1 MDHYDKARE
10 LFESGNIEEAAHIY
24 EQIVARQPSNWF
36 ALYALGS
43 IYSQVGRNGI
53 AIPLLQRSL
62 EENPKQPE
70 CLNNLAVSLRV
81 EGHEEAADQMYALS
95 LKQNPDNHE
104 TWCNRAGA
112 HINNGDPEKC
122 IEYADKSLAIKPD
135 YAQALYHKGMAL
147 LELGKYEEGFDL
159 YQYRTQIK
167 EYTPR
172 KYPFPRW
179 DGKPVKRLLIHG
191 EQGIGDEILF
201 MGFRDRIVA
210 DEIVIECTPKLK
222 TLFERSFGCIC
233 VTTEEEAMALGHF
246 DAVAA
251 MGDLPRL
258 CGIFPKGDGYL
269 IPDPEKVA
277 FYREKAGNRPLIG
290 LSWYGGLKKTHTHLR
305 NVHPDMWKRFAAW
318 NCTSLQYGDAR
329 IGAQMIGIPDWQP
342 VEDDLDDRAALIAA
356 CDLVISVCN
365 TTIHMAGA
373 LGVPCWVLVPE
384 RPAWRYGL
392 HGNTL
397 PWYKSVKLYR
407 QSGEWEETFKQVEK
421 DLADFCGLPGTE
433 QKAA

>member
-1 MDHYDKARE
+1 MDHFDRARE
-10 LFESGNIEEAAHIY
+10 LYESGNIEGAAHIY
-24 EQIVARQPSNWF
+24 EQVIARQPSNWF
-36 ALYALGS
+36 AMYALGS
-43 IYSQVGRNGI
+43 IYSQAGRNGI

-70 CLNNLAVSLRV
+70 ALNNLAVSFRV
-81 EGHEEAADQMYALS
+81 EGHEEIADSIYEMA
-95 LKQNPDNHE
+95 LKQSPDNYE

-122 IEYADKSLAIKPD
+122 LEYSNKALEIKPD

-147 LELGKYEEGFDL
+147 LEMGKYEEGFDL
-159 YQYRTQIK
+159 YRYRTKIK

-172 KYPFPRW
+172 KYIFPRW
-179 DGKPVKRLLIHG
+179 DGAPVKRLLIHG

-201 MGFRDRIVA
+201 LGFFNRIQA
-210 DEIVIECTPKLK
+210 DEIVIECTKK
-222 TLFERSFGCIC
+222 AKALFERSFNCVC
-233 VTTEEEAMALGHF
+233 VTTEEEAMALGEF
-246 DAVAA
+246 DAVVA

-258 CGIFPKGDGYL
+258 LGILPDGEKYL
-269 IPDPEKVA
+269 VPDPQKVA
-277 FYREKAGNRPLIG
+277 YYRAKAGDRPLIG

-305 NVHPDMWKRFAAW
+305 NVHPDMWKRFTQY
-318 NCTSLQYGDAR
+318 NCTSLQYGDTR
-329 IGAQMIGIPDWQP
+329 VGAEMIGIPDWQP
-342 VEDDLDDRAALIAA
+342 EEDDIDDRAALIAA

-373 LGVPCWVLVPE
+373 LGVPCWVLVPD

-392 HGNTL
+392 SGDSM

-407 QSGEWEETFKQVEK
+407 KKEEWESVFNQVEK
-421 DLADFCGLPGTE
+421 DLADFAGVSGTE